1 LINCVSEISNKSEH
15 RLSDTNKSVG
25 DWRGGE
31 RERERER
38 VKKGEEKP
46 SVCGELLG
54 FVDLSAEIKER
65 FF

>member
-1 LINCVSEISNKSEH
+1 VILIKVLVI
-15 RLSDTNKSVG
+15 
-25 DWRGGE
+25 GE
-31 RERERER
+31 GVRERERER